1 MWPIIWRE
9 SADADLAE
17 IIEYI
22 AQFDMDAADRMWR
35 RIRESVMPLAQFPY
49 LHRPSERVPGLR
61 EVFVPPTYLVLYR
74 VTGSQVEI
82 VAVTHNKRDWP
93 NPPAND

>member
-17 IIEYI
+17 IIKYI

-35 RIRESVMPLAQFPY
+35 RPQL
-49 LHRPSERVPGLR
+49 
-61 EVFVPPTYLVLYR
+61 PTAI
-74 VTGSQVEI
+74 G
-82 VAVTHNKRDWP
+82 A
-93 NPPAND
+93 